1 MKEFILGYIIVQL
14 FSTAF
19 GLAVIE
25 SVRPLVIQTLEREG
39 YIKNKNSLY
48 NFSYTLIN
56 ILKGFIPFYYLL
68 KSINLIATRGDIQ
81 DQVRD
86 LIKNKA
92 YVKEDEVI
100 SDDNDDIQVVDN
112 VFKDEALLKSLEFE
126 KPEKY
131 TARRNDITLLDTYET
146 PVEYITRESNKDDHL
161 ELTPFIN
168 KDEVVKEVVVK
179 DDVTNK
185 DIAKAICNLSIDELK
200 SLKDKIETL
209 ELIKITKKELK
220 LEKDNI

>member
-68 KSINLIATRGDIQ
+68 K
-81 DQVRD
+81 
-86 LIKNKA
+86 
-92 YVKEDEVI
+92 
-100 SDDNDDIQVVDN
+100 
-112 VFKDEALLKSLEFE
+112 
-126 KPEKY
+126 
-131 TARRNDITLLDTYET
+131 
-146 PVEYITRESNKDDHL
+146 
-161 ELTPFIN
+161 
-168 KDEVVKEVVVK
+168 
-179 DDVTNK
+179 
-185 DIAKAICNLSIDELK
+185 
-200 SLKDKIETL
+200 
-209 ELIKITKKELK
+209 
-220 LEKDNI
+220 